1 MTTINVGHVSDL
13 SIDSVELPY
22 ALTITPDL
30 VRNLKTI
37 CIVNLDL
44 SDNGIVDYK
53 QASLNDGIRH
63 HGNWLF
69 KDLRSV
75 ELLDISEN
83 NIWYFPDELLNAM
96 SNLSSLYISKN
107 LLASIPVQLNS
118 HTNIKILDFKN
129 NLLTSVSS
137 TITNWADWMQQL
149 YGMTF
154 KLDGNAF
161 ECNCNNVDFIRL
173 IHTTKVDLDSR
184 PYNCK
189 LSNGT
194 VIDTLIAY
202 NYLHDL
208 FADCRH
214 TVWLTLASTLLSTFF
229 TISLLLVVYRK
240 RWKIIFSIYGII
252 RRKVERKVRKSYQ
265 YDMYMSYEG
274 EVVIWIKDVLVP
286 KLETEW
292 GLTLCIKDR
301 DFLIGPSLADT
312 EAESIKNSRSI
323 IFLITPEFK
332 SSRDCLFELDRAKY
346 EKIAKNLAYYCHYK
360 RYYNI

>member
-1 MTTINVGHVSDL
+1 MFTENFIQGNRFLLFNWKNQKEVKSFFVKAIRLKTLDYSYNVVNV
-13 SIDSVELPY
+13 IIPN
-22 ALTITPDL
+22 ALTSNLKVTSAVGSYVILPQSLEQIDISYTVVNPSALPLFIVPKINNLTYLDISYSDSTL
-30 VRNLKTI
+30 TMTFLKLRLKTVISAGTRYEFALHQLNRFQNNNLKTVI
-37 CIVNLDL
+37 F
-44 SDNGIVDYK
+44 K
-53 QASLNDGIRH
+53 EASLNDGIRH

-149 YGMTF
+149 HGMKF

-161 ECNCNNVDFIRL
+161 ECNCNNVDFIRW

-208 FADCRH
+208 TCLR
-214 TVWLTLASTLLSTFF
+214 TV
-229 TISLLLVVYRK
+229 
-240 RWKIIFSIYGII
+240 
-252 RRKVERKVRKSYQ
+252 
-265 YDMYMSYEG
+265 D
-274 EVVIWIKDVLVP
+274 
-286 KLETEW
+286 
-292 GLTLCIKDR
+292 TLC
-301 DFLIGPSLADT
+301 G
-312 EAESIKNSRSI
+312 
-323 IFLITPEFK
+323 
-332 SSRDCLFELDRAKY
+332 
-346 EKIAKNLAYYCHYK
+346 
-360 RYYNI
+360 